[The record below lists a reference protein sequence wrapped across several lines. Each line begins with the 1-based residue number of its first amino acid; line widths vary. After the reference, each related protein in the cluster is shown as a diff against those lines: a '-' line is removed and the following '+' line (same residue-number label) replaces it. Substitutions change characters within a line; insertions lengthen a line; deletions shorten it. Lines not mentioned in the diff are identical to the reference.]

1 MPEFAVYAS
10 LRGRAVFVTGGATGI
25 GAALV
30 EHFAAQ
36 GAHVGFVDIAE
47 APSRALVAEIDD
59 KGQTAPW
66 FAPCD
71 VRDVPDLQAAIAEFA
86 AVAGAVTVLLNNAG
100 HDERHAI
107 DDVTPEFWNERLAVN
122 LNHQFFAAQA
132 VVPGMTAAGGGA
144 VVNLGSIAWRLGLG
158 GMPAY
163 TTAKAAIEGLP
174 RSLARDLGPV
184 GIRVNCILPGAIITP
199 RQKDLWLTPAFEEE
213 ILRKQSLKENLYP
226 PDVARLALFLAADD
240 SRMCTSQ
247 TFTVD
252 GGWS

>member
-1 MPEFAVYAS
+1 MPEFAVYPS
-10 LRGRAVFVTGGATGI
+10 LRGRAVFVTGGGSGI

-30 EHFAAQ
+30 GHFAAQ
-36 GAHVGFVDIAE
+36 GAHVGFVDIVE
-47 APSRALVAEIDD
+47 EPSRALVAEIDD

-66 FAPCD
+66 FQPCD
-71 VRDVPDLQAAIAEFA
+71 VRDVTDLQAAIADFA
-86 AVAGAVTVLLNNAG
+86 EAAGPVTVLLNNAG

-107 DDVTPEFWNERLAVN
+107 EDVTPEFWNERLAVN

-163 TTAKAAIEGLP
+163 TTAKAAIEGLT
-174 RSLARDLGPV
+174 RSLARDLGPA